1 MNPIFHISKATETD
15 IAALVT
21 LVNSAYR
28 GESSKQ
34 GWTTEADLLDGSRTD
49 AATLFLEMQNP
60 NQQFLKAVDPFNNL
74 IGCVSLVNK
83 NNLLYLG
90 MLTVQPTIQAK
101 GIGKALLDA
110 AETTAISLGL
120 HTIEMTVISV
130 RTNLI
135 EWYIRK
141 GYQPTGETLPF
152 PKDPKF
158 GIQKQALVFCVLQ
171 KTLHN

>member
-1 MNPIFHISKATETD
+1 MLPTFHISKATTAD
-15 IAALVT
+15 IDALVT

-49 AATLFLEMQNP
+49 AATLLLEMQNP
-60 NQQFLKAVDPFNNL
+60 NQQFLKAVDSFNTI
-74 IGCVSLVNK
+74 IGCVSLVK
-83 NNLLYLG
+83 KDTCLYLG

-110 AETTAISLGL
+110 AETTAIALGL
-120 HTIEMTVISV
+120 NTIEMTVISV

-135 EWYIRK
+135 DWYIRK
-141 GYQPTGETLPF
+141 GYQLTGETLPF
-152 PKDPKF
+152 PTDPKF
-158 GIQKQALVFCVLQ
+158 GIQKQALTFCVLR
-171 KTLHN
+171 KKIHN